1 MGRAGDWCILTTS
14 SGRTLPLARS
24 LADAGFEVWTPAR
37 TVKRPAP
44 GNRRRYVLGQRRIMV
59 EVTLPIL
66 PGFVFA
72 RLSDLD
78 DLYRAS
84 SLPYGP
90 HPAFSI
96 MSLAGRVPAVG
107 DRQVAGL
114 RGAEAEAL
122 ASIVAE
128 REAETRMEARR
139 LRAEMLTTERAR
151 RKALRQER
159 KDLVQG
165 EQVTVEDVPMMAGMI
180 GTVVRGRGTSAVIHF
195 GGSLTMEVE
204 AWRVHPVRVQSG
216 NTLKRDAA

>member
-24 LADAGFEVWTPAR
+24 LTDAGFDVWTPIR

-44 GNRRRYVLGQRRIMV
+44 GNRRRYVLGQRRVMV

-72 RLSDLD
+72 RLSQLD

-84 SLPYGP
+84 SLPFGP
-90 HPAFSI
+90 HPTFSI
-96 MSLAGRVPAVG
+96 LSLADRVPAVS

-114 RGAEAEAL
+114 REAEASAL
-122 ASIVAE
+122 QAIIAE
-128 REAETRMEARR
+128 RDAETREDARR
-139 LRAEMLTTERAR
+139 VRAEMLTTERAR
-151 RKALRQER
+151 RKALRREI
-159 KDLVQG
+159 KELAAG
-165 EQVTVEDVPMMAGMI
+165 EQVTVDGAPMLAGMI
-180 GTVVRGRGTSAVIHF
+180 GTIVRGRGTSAVIHF